1 MLAFGTKCSGRFR
14 FLLKVAMRTYGLTLM
29 KVTRT
34 RLTDDEKAAWSQF
47 CRASHVSES
56 KMLRMM
62 IRKVS
67 GYAPHTAA
75 SSAESKSEKVTIRL
89 APGDFKKMDGMAQE
103 EGYLNRTSWTTAVVL
118 AALHREPVLTD
129 EEIKALRQSCR
140 ELGAIGR
147 NLNQVARA
155 LNVEFRESDRI
166 KREAIEDLSGNINE
180 HRALVLDLLDK
191 NMNRWR

>member
-1 MLAFGTKCSGRFR
+1 M
-14 FLLKVAMRTYGLTLM
+14 YGLTIM

-34 RLTDDEKAAWSQF
+34 RLTDDEKAAWNQF
-47 CRASHVSES
+47 CRARHVSES
-56 KMLRMM
+56 EMLRIM

-67 GYAPHTAA
+67 GCAPHAA
-75 SSAESKSEKVTIRL
+75 SSSAESKSEKVTVRL

-155 LNVEFRESDRI
+155 LNVEFRDVDKI
-166 KREAIEDLSGNINE
+166 KREAIEELAGRIDE
-180 HRALVLDLLDK
+180 HCAIVFELLNK
-191 NMNRWR
+191 NMNRWS